1 MQMKVTVVE
10 GAVELIDVV
19 NGLEVAVELE
29 GVVMVDGVDVVVQ
42 AVLVVL
48 VDVVAEVDWVVMKV
62 QVVELDWVVMKV
74 RVV

>member
-29 GVVMVDGVDVVVQ
+29 GVVMVRNICIRYMCKLLPFLYMYAYPRLYMYIEINANSNYNLKG
-42 AVLVVL
+42 
-48 VDVVAEVDWVVMKV
+48 
-62 QVVELDWVVMKV
+62 
-74 RVV
+74 